1 MTPPARL
8 GVATVGHVLQL
19 DVSLVPMP
27 AMQPRLPVPFT
38 CLLLQGAVGPAPFL
52 IHAWGLMA
60 VAVRS
65 SARYGR
71 HVMTRG

>member
-1 MTPPARL
+1 MTPPTRL

-19 DVSLVPMP
+19 DVSLVQMP
-27 AMQPRLPVPFT
+27 VMQPRLLMPFI

-52 IHAWGLMA
+52 AHAWGLMA
-60 VAVRS
+60 VAARS